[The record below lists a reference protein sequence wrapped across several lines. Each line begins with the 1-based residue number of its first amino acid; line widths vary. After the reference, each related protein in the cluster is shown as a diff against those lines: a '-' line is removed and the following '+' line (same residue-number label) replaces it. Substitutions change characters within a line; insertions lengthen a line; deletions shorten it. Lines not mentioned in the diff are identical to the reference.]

1 MTAALELVGPA
12 QSALTS
18 LKRAATLAHRV
29 LKMDGAALVRV
40 RQFTVDARSQGAEL
54 YFSTPLHSLL
64 AVRLQAVRPAAKD
77 NGAVVSAE
85 HALAALEHA
94 IAQSCVDGVIPLGPR
109 MDVMWAGAL
118 PAPTGYQLVD
128 SIPGFVIRDLYRQ
141 MGREAS
147 ENAGP
152 AGMPPSLLEQE
163 LLSVTAS
170 SGTSNTA
177 EMAQTK
183 TGPGPQLKRNV
194 TGPTAES
201 AQANAGSGAPVGS
214 SSQPSALVVPTV
226 GLTGRVIAALG
237 ATGLSAA
244 PTAPELE
251 KYDYVRVSTNG
262 QWNRVDALQG
272 TVYTPRPGS
281 LARTPS

>member
-12 QSALTS
+12 ESALTS

-64 AVRLQAVRPAAKD
+64 AVRLRAVRPAAKD
-77 NGAVVSAE
+77 NGAVMSAE
-85 HALAALEHA
+85 HALAALKHA

-128 SIPGFVIRDLYRQ
+128 SVPGSVIRDLYRQ

-177 EMAQTK
+177 D
-183 TGPGPQLKRNV
+183 
-194 TGPTAES
+194 S
-201 AQANAGSGAPVGS
+201 AQASTGPGAPVGG

-244 PTAPELE
+244 PTAPELG